1 MVLPVI
7 GKLKPLTRWPV
18 LAARALAAGSDPA
31 AGVAGQGGQQPN
43 DFGCGAPAGVEHMD
57 EKDGARVRAACKL
70 GLEGIVS
77 KRRNSPYRSGRSLD
91 WINIKNPAAPA
102 VRREAEEDWGR

>member
-43 DFGCGAPAGVEHMD
+43 DFGCGAPAGVEHSRM
-57 EKDGARVRAACKL
+57 ALVFAHACKL
-70 GLEGIVS
+70 GLEGVVS
-77 KRRNSPYRSGRSLD
+77 KRRNSLYRSGRSPD
-91 WINIKNPAAPA
+91 WIKSKNLNAPA
-102 VRREAEEDWGR
+102 VKREAEENRGQ